1 MHKVTQ
7 CDLYTKGG
15 NMNFYC
21 NPLRLEYRYQVIPDS
36 TKEEF
41 TVSREAADPTVIS
54 FRGKYY
60 LFASMTLGV
69 YTSVDLVTWEYHR
82 LPENL
87 PLYDYAP
94 DARVVGDYVYLSASN
109 NAHPCNFYRT
119 KDILHGPYEEIPG
132 TFPFWDPNLFVDDD
146 GRLYFYWGCAN
157 DKPLYGVELNPDT
170 MEPLGEPVGL
180 IYGDPSEKGYER
192 VGEDNGRYGEA
203 TFSSMPYI
211 EGAWMDK
218 FEGRYYLQYAAPGT
232 EFNTYCDGVYVG
244 DAPLGPF
251 VPAKNNPY
259 SLHPGSFLPGAGHGS
274 TLVDATGN
282 LWHASTMRISVNHMF
297 ERRVGLWPAGVD
309 ADGELF
315 CNQRYGD
322 WPKSVTGNAENP
334 WKEPEWM
341 LLSYGK
347 HVAATSEAVGHEAA
361 KAVDENV
368 RTCWMAEVEDTNPAL
383 TLDLGELF
391 DVHGIQVNFA
401 DCDVHLPEAL
411 QTIPE
416 GKERRIIDEPIY
428 TRFLLE
434 ASCDGVHYDVL
445 WDQRQ
450 ATTDYSHDF
459 LPMETGRKIRYL
471 RLSQMQLP
479 FHQRPSV
486 SGLRVFGLG
495 AGALPKQATAE
506 VTAKGDMDFEVTMS
520 APDAVGY
527 NVLWGYAPEKLYHSY
542 LTYEAHCHIGALKKH
557 GSYYLR
563 VDCFNENGIT
573 EGEILN
579 IDL

>member
-1 MHKVTQ
+1 
-7 CDLYTKGG
+7 
-15 NMNFYC
+15 
-21 NPLRLEYRYQVIPDS
+21 
-36 TKEEF
+36 
-41 TVSREAADPTVIS
+41 
-54 FRGKYY
+54 
-60 LFASMTLGV
+60 
-69 YTSVDLVTWEYHR
+69 
-82 LPENL
+82 
-87 PLYDYAP
+87 
-94 DARVVGDYVYLSASN
+94 
-109 NAHPCNFYRT
+109 
-119 KDILHGPYEEIPG
+119 
-132 TFPFWDPNLFVDDD
+132 
-146 GRLYFYWGCAN
+146 
-157 DKPLYGVELNPDT
+157 
-170 MEPLGEPVGL
+170 
-180 IYGDPSEKGYER
+180 
-192 VGEDNGRYGEA
+192 
-203 TFSSMPYI
+203 
-211 EGAWMDK
+211 
-218 FEGRYYLQYAAPGT
+218 
-232 EFNTYCDGVYVG
+232 
-244 DAPLGPF
+244 
-251 VPAKNNPY
+251 
-259 SLHPGSFLPGAGHGS
+259 
-274 TLVDATGN
+274 
-282 LWHASTMRISVNHMF
+282 
-297 ERRVGLWPAGVD
+297 
-309 ADGELF
+309 
-315 CNQRYGD
+315 
-322 WPKSVTGNAENP
+322 
-334 WKEPEWM
+334 M

-347 HVAATSEAVGHEAA
+347 HVAATSEVVGHEAA

-401 DCDVHLPEAL
+401 DGDVHLPEAL

-459 LPMETGRKIRYL
+459 RPMETGRKIRYL

-495 AGALPKQATAE
+495 AGALPKQATTE
-506 VTAKGDMDFEVTMS
+506 VIAAGDMDLEVTMS
-520 APDAVGY
+520 SPDALGY
-527 NVLWGYAPEKLYHSY
+527 NVLWGHAPGKLYHSY

>member
-1 MHKVTQ
+1 
-7 CDLYTKGG
+7 
-15 NMNFYC
+15 
-21 NPLRLEYRYQVIPDS
+21 
-36 TKEEF
+36 
-41 TVSREAADPTVIS
+41 
-54 FRGKYY
+54 
-60 LFASMTLGV
+60 
-69 YTSVDLVTWEYHR
+69 
-82 LPENL
+82 
-87 PLYDYAP
+87 
-94 DARVVGDYVYLSASN
+94 
-109 NAHPCNFYRT
+109 
-119 KDILHGPYEEIPG
+119 
-132 TFPFWDPNLFVDDD
+132 
-146 GRLYFYWGCAN
+146 
-157 DKPLYGVELNPDT
+157 
-170 MEPLGEPVGL
+170 
-180 IYGDPSEKGYER
+180 
-192 VGEDNGRYGEA
+192 
-203 TFSSMPYI
+203 MPYI

-218 FEGRYYLQYAAPGT
+218 FHGRYYLQYAAPGT

-259 SLHPGSFLPGAGHGS
+259 SFHPGSFLPGAGHGS
-274 TLVDATGN
+274 TVTDAAGN

-347 HVAATSEAVGHEAA
+347 HVAASSEAVGHEAA

-445 WDQRQ
+445 WDKRQ
-450 ATTDYSHDF
+450 VTTDYSHDF
-459 LPMETGRKIRYL
+459 LPMEAGRKIRYL

-495 AGALPKQATAE
+495 AGALPKQATAK
-506 VTAKGDMDFEVTMS
+506 VTAAGDMDLEVTMS
-520 APDAVGY
+520 SPDALGY